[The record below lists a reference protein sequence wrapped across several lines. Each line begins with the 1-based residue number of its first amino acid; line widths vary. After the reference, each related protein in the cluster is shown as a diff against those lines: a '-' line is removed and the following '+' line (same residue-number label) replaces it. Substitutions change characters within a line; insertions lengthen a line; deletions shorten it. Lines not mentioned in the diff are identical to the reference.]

1 MNQGGNY
8 KGFLVAVIVLLLLTG
23 FCLWNV
29 ETGSA
34 SYYLCVFSLIVDV
47 PFLAFLLYKEIKSY
61 KEIKKQ

>member
-1 MNQGGNY
+1 MKQGGSY
-8 KGFLVAVIVLLLLTG
+8 KGFLVVVIVLLLLTG

-34 SYYLCVFSLIVDV
+34 PYYLCIFSLIVDV
-47 PFLAFLLYKEIKSY
+47 PFLALLLYKEIKSY